1 MSPAENTGGAGGDA
15 SDTNGGGATADTA
28 DSTGDAGA
36 DFPPAVNDAVATA
49 AEAVARGEAV
59 VYPTETV
66 YGLGADAT
74 DADAVERVFEIKG
87 RSRSKPLSVG
97 FADRSMAEEYV
108 TPTERERAFIEQF
121 LPGPVTV
128 LVDRDGAFPDVLVD
142 GGDTVGVRI
151 ADNAVARELARQAGP
166 VTATSA
172 NESGSPS
179 VRRVD
184 ALSASVHEAVGAAV
198 DTGETPGSESTVV
211 DVETGEIHRRGAL
224 ADEIEA
230 WLAEY

>member
-1 MSPAENTGGAGGDA
+1 MPPAD
-15 SDTNGGGATADTA
+15 DDTA
-28 DSTGDAGA
+28 TDDTLDA
-36 DFPPAVNDAVATA
+36 AVDDAVADALDDAATA
-49 AEAVARGEAV
+49 IASGDAV

-74 DADAVERVFEIKG
+74 DADAVRRVFEIKG
-87 RSRSKPLSVG
+87 RPRSKPLSVG
-97 FADRSMAEEYV
+97 FADLSMAAEYV
-108 TPTERERAFIEQF
+108 TPTEREHAFMNRF
-121 LPGPVTV
+121 LPGAVTV
-128 LVDRDGAFPDVLVD
+128 LVDRDGAFPDILVD

-151 ADNAVARELARQAGP
+151 ADNAVARELARRAGP
-166 VTATSA
+166 ITATSA

-184 ALSASVHEAVGAAV
+184 ALADSVRDAAGAVV
-198 DTGETPGSESTVV
+198 DTGQTPGGESTVV

-230 WLAEY
+230 WLAEH

>member
-1 MSPAENTGGAGGDA
+1 VPPAD
-15 SDTNGGGATADTA
+15 DDTA
-28 DSTGDAGA
+28 ADDTLDA
-36 DFPPAVNDAVATA
+36 AVDDAVADALDDA
-49 AEAVARGEAV
+49 AAVIKRGDAV

-74 DADAVERVFEIKG
+74 DADAVRRVFEIKG
-87 RSRSKPLSVG
+87 RPRSKPLSVG
-97 FADRSMAEEYV
+97 FADLSMAAEYV
-108 TPTERERAFIEQF
+108 TPTERERAFMNRF
-121 LPGPVTV
+121 LPGAVTV
-128 LVDRDGAFPDVLVD
+128 LVDRDGSFPDILVD

-151 ADNAVARELARQAGP
+151 ADNAVARELARRAGP
-166 VTATSA
+166 ITATSA

-184 ALSASVHEAVGAAV
+184 TLADSVRDAAGAVV
-198 DTGETPGSESTVV
+198 DTGQTPGGESTVV

-230 WLAEY
+230 WLAEH

>member
-1 MSPAENTGGAGGDA
+1 MPPAD
-15 SDTNGGGATADTA
+15 DDTA
-28 DSTGDAGA
+28 ADDTLDA
-36 DFPPAVNDAVATA
+36 AVDDAVADALDDA
-49 AEAVARGEAV
+49 AAVIKRGDAV

-74 DADAVERVFEIKG
+74 DADAVRRVFEIKG
-87 RSRSKPLSVG
+87 RPRSKPLSVG
-97 FADRSMAEEYV
+97 FADLSMAAEYV
-108 TPTERERAFIEQF
+108 TLTERERAFMNRF
-121 LPGPVTV
+121 LPGAVTV
-128 LVDRDGAFPDVLVD
+128 LVDRDGAFPDILVD

-151 ADNAVARELARQAGP
+151 ADNAVARELARRAGP
-166 VTATSA
+166 ITATSA

-184 ALSASVHEAVGAAV
+184 TLADSVRDAAGAVV
-198 DTGETPGSESTVV
+198 DTGQTPGGESTVV

-230 WLAEY
+230 WLAEH

>member
-1 MSPAENTGGAGGDA
+1 MPPAD
-15 SDTNGGGATADTA
+15 DDTA
-28 DSTGDAGA
+28 ADDTLDA
-36 DFPPAVNDAVATA
+36 AVDDAVADALDDA
-49 AEAVARGEAV
+49 AAVIKRGDAV

-74 DADAVERVFEIKG
+74 DADAVRRVFEIKG
-87 RSRSKPLSVG
+87 RPRSKPLSVG
-97 FADRSMAEEYV
+97 FADLSMAAEYV
-108 TPTERERAFIEQF
+108 TPTERERAFMNRF
-121 LPGPVTV
+121 LPGAVTV
-128 LVDRDGAFPDVLVD
+128 LVDRDGAFPDILVD

-151 ADNAVARELARQAGP
+151 ADNAVARELARRAGP
-166 VTATSA
+166 ITATSA

-184 ALSASVHEAVGAAV
+184 TLADSVRDAAGAVV
-198 DTGETPGSESTVV
+198 DTGQTPGGESTVV

-230 WLAEY
+230 WLAEH

>member
-1 MSPAENTGGAGGDA
+1 VPPAD
-15 SDTNGGGATADTA
+15 DTA
-28 DSTGDAGA
+28 LTDAIA
-36 DFPPAVNDAVATA
+36 AALDNAAAAITA
-49 AEAVARGEAV
+49 GQPV

-74 DADAVERVFEIKG
+74 NPDAVKRVFEIKG
-87 RSRSKPLSVG
+87 RPRSKPLSVG
-97 FADRSMAEEYV
+97 FADRAMVEEYV
-108 TPTERERAFIEQF
+108 TLTEREQAFIDYF

-151 ADNAVARELARQAGP
+151 ADNPVARELPRRAGP

-172 NESGSPS
+172 NKSGSPS

-184 ALSASVHEAVGAAV
+184 ALADSVLDAVGGVV
-198 DTGETPGSESTVV
+198 DTGETPGGESTVV
-211 DVETGEIHRRGAL
+211 NVETGKIHRRGAL
-224 ADEIEA
+224 ANEIEA
-230 WLAEY
+230 WLAEH

>member
-1 MSPAENTGGAGGDA
+1 MPPAD
-15 SDTNGGGATADTA
+15 DDTA
-28 DSTGDAGA
+28 TDDTLDA
-36 DFPPAVNDAVATA
+36 AVDDAVADALDDAATA
-49 AEAVARGEAV
+49 IASGDAV

-74 DADAVERVFEIKG
+74 DADAVRRVFDIKG
-87 RSRSKPLSVG
+87 RPRSKPLSVG
-97 FADRSMAEEYV
+97 FADLSMAAEYV
-108 TPTERERAFIEQF
+108 TPTEREHAFMNRF
-121 LPGPVTV
+121 LPGAVTV
-128 LVDRDGAFPDVLVD
+128 LVDRDGSFPDILVD

-151 ADNAVARELARQAGP
+151 ADNAVARELARRAGP
-166 VTATSA
+166 ITATSA

-184 ALSASVHEAVGAAV
+184 TLADSVRDAAGAVV
-198 DTGETPGSESTVV
+198 DTGQTPGGESTVV

-230 WLAEY
+230 WLAEH

>member
-1 MSPAENTGGAGGDA
+1 MPPAD
-15 SDTNGGGATADTA
+15 DDTA
-28 DSTGDAGA
+28 ADDTLDA
-36 DFPPAVNDAVATA
+36 AVDDAVADALDDA
-49 AEAVARGEAV
+49 AAVIRRGDAV

-74 DADAVERVFEIKG
+74 DADAVRRVFEIKG
-87 RSRSKPLSVG
+87 RPRSKPLSVG
-97 FADRSMAEEYV
+97 FADLSMAAEYV
-108 TPTERERAFIEQF
+108 TLTERERAFMNRF
-121 LPGPVTV
+121 LPGAVTV
-128 LVDRDGAFPDVLVD
+128 LVDRDGAFPDILVD

-151 ADNAVARELARQAGP
+151 ADNAVARELARRAGP
-166 VTATSA
+166 ITATSA

-184 ALSASVHEAVGAAV
+184 ALADSVRDAAGAVV
-198 DTGETPGSESTVV
+198 DTGQTPGGESTVV

-230 WLAEY
+230 WLAEH

>member
-1 MSPAENTGGAGGDA
+1 VPPAD
-15 SDTNGGGATADTA
+15 DDTA
-28 DSTGDAGA
+28 ADDTLDA
-36 DFPPAVNDAVATA
+36 AVDDAVADALDDA
-49 AEAVARGEAV
+49 AAVIKRGDAV

-74 DADAVERVFEIKG
+74 DADAVRRVFEIKG
-87 RSRSKPLSVG
+87 RPRSKPLSVG
-97 FADRSMAEEYV
+97 FADLSMAAEYV
-108 TPTERERAFIEQF
+108 TPTERERAFMNRF
-121 LPGPVTV
+121 LPGAVTV
-128 LVDRDGAFPDVLVD
+128 LVDRDGAFPDILVD

-151 ADNAVARELARQAGP
+151 ADNAVARELARRAGP
-166 VTATSA
+166 ITATSA

-184 ALSASVHEAVGAAV
+184 TLADSVRDAAGAVV
-198 DTGETPGSESTVV
+198 DTGQTPGGESTVV

-230 WLAEY
+230 WLAEH